1 MKGAVLLICL
11 MIIGCDR
18 DGRAPVRTNA
28 PGNAEDLVQANKE
41 AVKLEQHDIK
51 LYAQRHGL
59 TLTPTGTGVH
69 LQMIRDAEGPTAR
82 PDQWARVNYRLELLN
97 GDTAYS
103 TEPGRPE
110 SFMVEMDQVESG
122 LHEAIQLMGAGDSAI
137 IVIPSYR
144 AHGLIGD
151 QDRIPMRSSI
161 VYRLGVVA
169 ITDRP

>member
-1 MKGAVLLICL
+1 MKGLVFMICL
-11 MIIGCDR
+11 AIIGCDR
-18 DGRAPVRTNA
+18 NGRPSAEQGPPTNA
-28 PGNAEDLVQANKE
+28 QELVQANKE
-41 AVKLEQHDIK
+41 ALKLEQHDIK
-51 LYAQRHGL
+51 LYAERHGL

-69 LQMIRDAEGPTAR
+69 IQMIRDKEGPTAL
-82 PDQWARVNYRLELLN
+82 PDQWAKVNYRLELLN
-97 GDTAYS
+97 GDTAYH

-122 LHEAIQLMGAGDSAI
+122 LHEAIQLLSAGDSAI
-137 IVIPSYR
+137 IIIPSYR

-151 QDRIPMRSSI
+151 QEHIPMRSSI